1 MPPEHRT
8 DFEVRPNTIRLS
20 AGIDR
25 TEILLEGL
33 ANALDKIKIKPE
45 LKTTIDAAQKSPKER
60 GGNYANVRI

>member
-1 MPPEHRT
+1 LG
-8 DFEVRPNTIRLS
+8 VRPNTLRLY
-20 AGIDR
+20 AGIEI

-33 ANALDKIKIKPE
+33 VHALDKIKIKPE